1 METKKLHFETLQ
13 LHVGQETPDPEPMRV
28 PYLFIRQLPMC
39 SGIRP
44 MPPHDLDCKT
54 LGIFMDD

>member
-1 METKKLHFETLQ
+1 METKNYILRLYNSMLDRRLPTRQ
-13 LHVGQETPDPEPMRV
+13 PMRV